1 MYYISRQESIGLSR
15 IVKTMAQF
23 VSKDPTA
30 VEGSE
35 WVVRTRREVKAF
47 DFFPVYK
54 VRNGKMRKTTS
65 LVSVWNLDEF

>member
-30 VEGSE
+30 VEGSK
-35 WVVRTRREVKAF
+35 WVVRNRQEVKAF
-47 DFFPVYK
+47 EFFTIHE
-54 VRNGKMRKTTS
+54 VRNGKLRKTTS